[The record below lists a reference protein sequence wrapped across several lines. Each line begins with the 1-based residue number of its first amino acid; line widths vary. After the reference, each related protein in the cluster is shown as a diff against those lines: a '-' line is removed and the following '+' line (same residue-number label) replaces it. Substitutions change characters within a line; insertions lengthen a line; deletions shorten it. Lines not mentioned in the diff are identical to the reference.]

1 MCEKFLNP
9 FFLFFHGKQK
19 RPSGRGG
26 PGRGC
31 GGSPATVPAPIDAPD
46 KTWYIVEGGIK
57 TDPTFTITIKTRYAI
72 IVESR
77 DIEVEIDCFGLGIKV
92 GDTELIVDPRYNV
105 AELRKGDRLVAISN
119 KVRYR
124 WVFGPEREK
133 VYDAREFAE
142 LVKNAVKKLI
152 EETINITAFS

>member
-1 MCEKFLNP
+1 MENRNSYVAGVDP
-9 FFLFFHGKQK
+9 AGV
-19 RPSGRGG
+19 SGRG
-26 PGRGC
+26 P
-31 GGSPATVPAPIDAPD
+31 TTEPAPIDAPD
-46 KTWYIVEGGIK
+46 KTWHIIERGIMVN
-57 TDPTFTITIKTRYAI
+57 PTFTITIKTIYAI

-124 WVFGPEREK
+124 WLRGQKYEEIYETK
-133 VYDAREFAE
+133 EFAD

-152 EETINITAFS
+152 EEAINITAFS